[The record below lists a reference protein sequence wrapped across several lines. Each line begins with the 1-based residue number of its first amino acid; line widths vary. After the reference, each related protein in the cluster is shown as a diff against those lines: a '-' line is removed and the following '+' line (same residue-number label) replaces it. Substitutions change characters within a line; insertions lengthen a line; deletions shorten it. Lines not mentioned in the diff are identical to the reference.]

1 MMAQRAHQGV
11 AAARPPSAATTSPP
25 LFLLKQNKQFD
36 ENTKYRIS
44 RIMRRVVLASLES
57 ARKANR
63 PRLDDRAA
71 IYRALNGSEK
81 AAGNRRRYANK
92 LLGAWEAKPRLR
104 RSIGDSATE
113 AARR

>member
-11 AAARPPSAATTSPP
+11 AAARPPGAATTPHPFSSQTKRK
-25 LFLLKQNKQFD
+25 LG

-63 PRLDDRAA
+63 LRLDDRAA
-71 IYRALNGSEK
+71 IYRALNGIKK
-81 AAGNRRRYANK
+81 AANNRRRPVGK
-92 LLGAWEAKPRLR
+92 
-104 RSIGDSATE
+104 
-113 AARR
+113 